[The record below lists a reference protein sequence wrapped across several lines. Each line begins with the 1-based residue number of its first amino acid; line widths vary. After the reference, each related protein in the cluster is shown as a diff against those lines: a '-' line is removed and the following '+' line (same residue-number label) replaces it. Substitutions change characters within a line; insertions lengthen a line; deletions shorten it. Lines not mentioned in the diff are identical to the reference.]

1 MIRLHDGVLVM
12 SMKKILIVDDC
23 TDYAYSLQK
32 LLQHCGYD
40 TDTAA
45 SLTEAKEKIDK
56 EMPLLIC
63 SDLDLQD
70 GSAFELLDAIK
81 VSEPQIP
88 FLVMSCH
95 EMDDWESEAVQRGAA
110 FCLDK
115 MKIELVKDKLLEYA
129 CRESLDAKPA
139 EETCRLSPKIGD
151 AGF

>member
-1 MIRLHDGVLVM
+1 MIWLHDGELEM

-32 LLQHCGYD
+32 LLQHRGYD

-45 SLTEAKEKIDK
+45 SLTEAKGKIDK
-56 EMPLLIC
+56 ERYLLIC
-63 SDLDLQD
+63 SDLDLLD
-70 GSAFELLDAIK
+70 GSALELLDAVK

-95 EMDDWESEAVQRGAA
+95 EMDDWESEAVQRGVA

-115 MKIELVKDKLLEYA
+115 MKLAQVVDKLIEYA
-129 CRESLDAKPA
+129 VRELLN
-139 EETCRLSPKIGD
+139 EE
-151 AGF
+151 

>member
-1 MIRLHDGVLVM
+1 
-12 SMKKILIVDDC
+12 MKKILIVDDC

-32 LLQHCGYD
+32 FLQHRGYD

-45 SLTEAKEKIDK
+45 SLKEAKEKVDK

-70 GSAFELLDAIK
+70 GSALELLDVIK

-88 FLVMSCH
+88 FLVMSRH
-95 EMDDWESEAVQRGAA
+95 EMDAWESEAVQRGAA

-115 MKIELVKDKLLEYA
+115 MKTEQVKDKLIEYA
-129 CRESLDAKPA
+129 YRELCLDM
-139 EETCRLSPKIGD
+139 
-151 AGF
+151 